1 MKINGFLI
9 FATCCVL
16 TVSTTSCQK
25 IKGLFGKKKSAT
37 TGWAYNDSKNGG
49 LEYNKVKNQKAGPG
63 LIFIPGGTFV
73 MGRTQE
79 DVMGDWN
86 NIPKR
91 VSIASFYMDETEVRN
106 VDWLEYLNWLNRVF
120 VSYPEVYKKA
130 LPDTLVWRD
139 QLGYNEPMVK
149 NYLRFPAYAEYP
161 VVGVSWEQATEYCIW
176 RTDRVNEQILVQK
189 RVLAHDPDNQKDE
202 NNFNTE
208 AYIAG
213 LYTGTVDKN
222 YRGGSHK
229 KEGRP
234 VRWEDGL
241 LLPEYRLPTEAE
253 WEYAAY
259 GLIGNTND
267 ERIGNNRIYP
277 WDGAWMRN
285 SEKKNRGK
293 MMANYSRGRGDYM
306 GVAGAS
312 NDGWDYTAP
321 VKSFWPNDF
330 GLYDMAGNVNEWV
343 ADVYRTLS
351 FQDMAE
357 FNPYR
362 GNVFKT
368 FVTNE
373 DGSLAEKDSIGR
385 IRYRNQT
392 DAELANRENYRTADN
407 RNFDDGDLKSRIS
420 SDANWK
426 SAENDRSTSDMYYND
441 GKGEITSLV
450 DDEARVYKGGSWK
463 DRAYWLNPGTRRFMN
478 QRRSSNDIGFRCA
491 MSHVG
496 NATGGKGNKVS
507 QKR

>member
-1 MKINGFLI
+1 M
-9 FATCCVL
+9 
-16 TVSTTSCQK
+16 
-25 IKGLFGKKKSAT
+25 
-37 TGWAYNDSKNGG
+37 
-49 LEYNKVKNQKAGPG
+49 
-63 LIFIPGGTFV
+63 
-73 MGRTQE
+73 
-79 DVMGDWN
+79 
-86 NIPKR
+86 
-91 VSIASFYMDETEVRN
+91 
-106 VDWLEYLNWLNRVF
+106 
-120 VSYPEVYKKA
+120 
-130 LPDTLVWRD
+130 
-139 QLGYNEPMVK
+139 
-149 NYLRFPAYAEYP
+149 
-161 VVGVSWEQATEYCIW
+161 
-176 RTDRVNEQILVQK
+176 
-189 RVLAHDPDNQKDE
+189 
-202 NNFNTE
+202 
-208 AYIAG
+208 
-213 LYTGTVDKN
+213 DKN
-222 YRGGSHK
+222 YRGGSNK

-426 SAENDRSTSDMYYND
+426 SSENDRSTSDMYYND

-496 NATGGKGNKVS
+496 NSTGGKGNKVS